1 MAGPSLLGIV
11 NPDLLK
17 WARVACA
24 LEVDVAAKKIGVKPD
39 RLEAWE
45 RGELAPTISQL
56 RTLADVYKRSVSF
69 FFLNERPAA
78 AKKPVDFRRFELSAA
93 QHTTPELENAIR
105 AAQAK
110 REAVLD
116 ILAEADEEP
125 PKFNLWFDANLDPER
140 AAAHLVQ
147 QLGITM
153 QDRDDW
159 SDQYAALRA
168 WKMAAEAHG
177 VLVMQVS
184 RISLDEMR
192 GCSLAMFPMP
202 VVLLNG
208 SDSVLGRVFTLL
220 HELTHLARHESGL
233 CDVVEE
239 GDRPKNAQQVE
250 VFCNH
255 VAGAALVPK
264 DALLHHPLVL
274 GANRRSEWDDEQLVT
289 LRSEFWASHE
299 VILRRLLIAGVTSQ
313 AFYQRKRDEFL
324 KKYKQLREKDESGGF
339 VPFPR
344 KVVLGNGR
352 LLTSLVLD
360 AYESRAITG
369 SELSRV
375 LGTKLDHLPAIIS
388 EVRGRN
394 AA

>member
-17 WARVACA
+17 WARTACA
-24 LEVDVAAKKIGVKPD
+24 LELGTAAKKIGVKPD

-45 RGELAPTISQL
+45 RGELAPTITQL
-56 RTLADVYKRSVSF
+56 RTLADVYKRAVSF

-78 AKKPVDFRRFELSAA
+78 AKKPADFRRFELSAA

-110 REAVLD
+110 REAALD

-125 PKFNLWFDANLDPER
+125 PRFGLGIDEGISAEETGVWIADR
-140 AAAHLVQ
+140 
-147 QLGITM
+147 LGITIP
-153 QDRDDW
+153 DRAQWGDE
-159 SDQYAALRA
+159 YAALRA
-168 WKMAAEAHG
+168 WRQAAEAHG

-192 GCSLAMFPMP
+192 GCSLALFPMP
-202 VVLLNG
+202 IVLLNG
-208 SDSVLGRVFTLL
+208 TDSPLGRVFTLL

-239 GDRPKNAQQVE
+239 RDRAKDAQLVE

-255 VAGAALVPK
+255 AAGAALVPQ
-264 DALLHHPLVL
+264 DALLKHPLV
-274 GANRRSEWDDEQLVT
+274 GRATNRTEWGDDQLAA
-289 LRSEFWASHE
+289 LRSQFWASRE
-299 VILRRLLIAGVTSQ
+299 VILRRLLINGKTSQ

-324 KKYKQLREKDESGGF
+324 KQYEQLRGKDESSGF

-375 LGTKLDHLPAIIS
+375 LGAKLDHLPAIIS
-388 EVRGRN
+388 ELRGRS

>member
-11 NPDLLK
+11 NPDLLR
-17 WARVACA
+17 WARTACA
-24 LEVDVAAKKIGVKPD
+24 LEIDSAAKKISVKPEKLD
-39 RLEAWE
+39 AWE
-45 RGELAPTISQL
+45 RGEAAPTITQL
-56 RTLADVYKRSVSF
+56 RRLADVYKRAVSF

-78 AKKPVDFRRFELSAA
+78 AKKPADFRRFELSTSN
-93 QHTTPELENAIR
+93 HTTPELENAIR

-110 REAVLD
+110 REAALD
-116 ILAEADEEP
+116 ILAEAEDEP
-125 PKFNLWFDANLDPER
+125 PPFGLQLQTNNPEL
-140 AAAHLVQ
+140 AAAQIVEHLR
-147 QLGITM
+147 ITM
-153 QDRDDW
+153 HDRTEWNDE
-159 SDQYAALRA
+159 YAVLRA
-168 WKMAAEAHG
+168 WRQAAEAHG

-202 VVLLNG
+202 IVLLNG
-208 SDSVLGRVFTLL
+208 SDTPLGRVFTLL

-233 CDVVEE
+233 CDIVEE
-239 GDRPKNAQQVE
+239 RDRPKDAQQIE

-255 VAGAALVPK
+255 VAGAALVPQ
-264 DALLHHPLVL
+264 DALLNHPLVL
-274 GANRRSEWDDEQLVT
+274 RASNRTEWGDDQLAA
-289 LRSEFWASHE
+289 LRSVFWASRE
-299 VILRRLLIAGVTSQ
+299 VVLRRLLIAGKTSQ

-324 KKYKQLREKDESGGF
+324 RQYEQLREQDQGGF

-344 KVVLGNGR
+344 KVVLVNGR

-360 AYESRAITG
+360 AYEARAITG

-388 EVRGRN
+388 ELRGRN

>member
-17 WARVACA
+17 WARTACA
-24 LEVDVAAKKIGVKPD
+24 LEVDVAAKRIGVKPD
-39 RLEAWE
+39 KLEDWE
-45 RGELAPTISQL
+45 RGESAPTINQL
-56 RTLADVYKRSVSF
+56 RNLSDVYKRAVSF

-78 AKKPVDFRRFELSAA
+78 AKKPVDFRRLELSTSH
-93 QHTTPELENAIR
+93 HTTPELENAIR

-110 REAVLD
+110 REAALD

-125 PKFNLWFDANLDPER
+125 PGFGLGLDDGMAPEV
-140 AAAHLVQ
+140 AAAFLVER
-147 QLGITM
+147 LGTTM
-153 QDRDDW
+153 PARAEWGDE
-159 SDQYAALRA
+159 YAVLRG
-168 WKMAAEAHG
+168 WKQAAEAHG
-177 VLVMQVS
+177 VFVMQVS

-202 VVLLNG
+202 IVLLNS
-208 SDSVLGRVFTLL
+208 SDSPLGRVFTLI
-220 HELTHLARHESGL
+220 HELTHLARRESGL

-239 GDRPKNAQQVE
+239 RDRSRDVQQVE

-255 VAGAALVPK
+255 VAGAALVPY
-264 DALLHHPLVL
+264 DDLVNDPRVVRANTRTEWTDDEL
-274 GANRRSEWDDEQLVT
+274 GA
-289 LRSEFWASHE
+289 LRSKFWASRE
-299 VILRRLLIAGVTSQ
+299 VVLRRLLIAGKTSR

-324 KKYKQLREKDESGGF
+324 KQYEELRDKDQGGF

-352 LLTSLVLD
+352 LLTSLVLG

-375 LGTKLDHLPAIIS
+375 LGTKLDHLPAIIR
-388 EVRGRN
+388 ELRGRN